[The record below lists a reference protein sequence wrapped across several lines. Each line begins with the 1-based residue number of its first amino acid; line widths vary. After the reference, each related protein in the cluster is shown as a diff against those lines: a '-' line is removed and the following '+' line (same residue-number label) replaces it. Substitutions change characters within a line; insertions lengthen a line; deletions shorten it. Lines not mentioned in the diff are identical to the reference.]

1 MTNYYLYFA
10 CIQSCQSLSNVPEVS
25 KKEWGAGLLG
35 LKCMPPPRSGKRSG
49 PFRSTNWSQPPGLW
63 LWRDRWDLGWELVLP
78 LVTCD
83 FGGSL
88 NLNKTQPSSSIKHG
102 HLLHGSLQ
110 TSNGSA
116 PAQDWTLHGGG
127 VATWTGT
134 VWGTAVDF
142 TCFECAFQGKTNC
155 SALDKAGESITQIGT
170 TSPRFSAHF
179 PTGFF
184 ALSG

>member
-1 MTNYYLYFA
+1 MCLKSPRRNGEQGY
-10 CIQSCQSLSNVPEVS
+10 
-25 KKEWGAGLLG
+25 WGSSVCHLPGQVRGRVLLG
-35 LKCMPPPRSGKRSG
+35 RQ
-49 PFRSTNWSQPPGLW
+49 NWSQPHGIW
-63 LWRDRWDLGWELVLP
+63 LWRDRWDLGWELALP

-83 FGGSL
+83 LGGSL

-116 PAQDWTLHGGG
+116 PAQDWRLHGGG
-127 VATWTGT
+127 VVTWTGT

-142 TCFECAFQGKTNC
+142 TCLECAFQGKTNC
-155 SALDKAGESITQIGT
+155 SALDKAGGSITQIGT
-170 TSPRFSAHF
+170 TSPPLSAHF